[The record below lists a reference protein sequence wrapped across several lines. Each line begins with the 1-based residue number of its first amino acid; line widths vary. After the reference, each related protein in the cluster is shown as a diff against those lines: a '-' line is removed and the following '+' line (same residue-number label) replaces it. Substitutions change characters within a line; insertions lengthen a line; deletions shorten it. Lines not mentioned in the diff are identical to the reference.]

1 MPHILIRRDQ
11 FNITPEGILHKP
23 TDARFVPSPADRWK
37 GTFHEG
43 HPGASRSGGES
54 YDADEVRKVM
64 LQLWTEYVSES
75 SGTTGRGKE
84 ER

>member
-23 TDARFVPSPADRWK
+23 TDARFVPSPADRCK
-37 GTFHEG
+37 GTFREG
-43 HPGASRSGGES
+43 HLGASRSGGES
-54 YDADEVRKVM
+54 YDADEVKRVM
-64 LQLWTEYVSES
+64 LQLWTEYVGES
-75 SGTTGRGKE
+75 SGTTERGKE